1 MPIFSLRLPLFQK
14 FTWVG
19 LRRLFPSVAKES
31 AWAMRKQR
39 GGGFMQVE
47 KILRQCVQK
56 HIIAHNLLRQDEA
69 RYWVPVHIPVPQG
82 NGEAS
87 STDHSGLQPR
97 NYDCDPTVDPFTYVW
112 KGFLKF
118 FRHELAQICDDDKGL
133 LPDHAIHWE
142 DKQQK
147 FSVVRGNYYRV

>member
-1 MPIFSLRLPLFQK
+1 
-14 FTWVG
+14 
-19 LRRLFPSVAKES
+19 
-31 AWAMRKQR
+31 MRKQR

-97 NYDCDPTVDPFTYVW
+97 NYDCDPTVDPFTYV
-112 KGFLKF
+112 
-118 FRHELAQICDDDKGL
+118 
-133 LPDHAIHWE
+133 
-142 DKQQK
+142 
-147 FSVVRGNYYRV
+147 